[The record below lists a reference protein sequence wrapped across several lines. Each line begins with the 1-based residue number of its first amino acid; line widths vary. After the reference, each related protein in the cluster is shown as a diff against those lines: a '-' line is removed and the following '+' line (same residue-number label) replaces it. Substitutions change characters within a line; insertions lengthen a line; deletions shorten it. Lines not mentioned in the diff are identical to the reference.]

1 MIQRNNYCEIK
12 RNKIETF
19 PEIVRKIGGIL
30 VKKKIVKSD
39 FISDFI
45 SAEDL
50 KAWGLLF
57 EAVNYSSL
65 GTCQEKFCLF
75 EAFGNIENKN

>member
-30 VKKKIVKSD
+30 IKKKIANSD

-50 KAWGLLF
+50 KA
-57 EAVNYSSL
+57 
-65 GTCQEKFCLF
+65 
-75 EAFGNIENKN
+75 